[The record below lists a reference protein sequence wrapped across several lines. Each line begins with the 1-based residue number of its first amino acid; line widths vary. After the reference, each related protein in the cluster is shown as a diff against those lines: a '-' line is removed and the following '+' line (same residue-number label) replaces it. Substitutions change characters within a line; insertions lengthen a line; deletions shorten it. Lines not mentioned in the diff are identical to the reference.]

1 MRQWDL
7 CPRQRINARILAA
20 ILLPFTVSACLLVP
34 GEERSSVQP
43 LIEGAIRYS
52 GEPVGDRQI
61 FVRFATRQLDCAPSI
76 SDTRTDTDGRFT
88 ITPQLESRKYR
99 LLTFAPSSPTYFV
112 AVCLEDSVDLKSL
125 FAESYYGAPPP
136 LINLQCEIDQSAAE
150 GEYCTVA
157 KPQAWLRSKSSPGLI
172 GQGSYLQ

>member
-1 MRQWDL
+1 M
-7 CPRQRINARILAA
+7 AA

-43 LIEGAIRYS
+43 IIEGVIRHS

-76 SDTRTDTDGRFT
+76 SSTRTDADGRFA

-99 LLTFAPSSPTYFV
+99 LLTLAPSSPTYFI
-112 AVCLEDSVDLKSL
+112 AVCLADSVDRQTL
-125 FAESYYGAPPP
+125 FAESYFGAPPP
-136 LINLQCEIDQSAAE
+136 MINLQCEIDQSAAE

-157 KPQAWLRSKSSPGLI
+157 KPQAWQKSKNSPGLI
-172 GQGSYLQ
+172 GQGGYVQ